1 MTPGAEMSV
10 AASSKRPLVS
20 IGRRLPQLLQFA
32 TASLLFLGTA
42 WVGVWAAYDPVMA
55 WQRFLLLAMA
65 VLLALTVTVAGRGE
79 GSLAMLGLCAAVLA
93 GFAGG
98 YFLFGHDWDDFA
110 SSGFAVLPILG
121 SWMQAYRPASM
132 SLHPLHANAAGGAL
146 AILVPLGTVGIYGMW
161 RQRQWLGVTV
171 ATLGIMPGLGMLI
184 LSSSRGA
191 WVGLGAGLV
200 VATLYWLLLR
210 TRQTQTAGSSPWLW
224 LLPALLGSLPLL
236 VLILVHPLS
245 PLADLAPLA
254 ALQSADP
261 SVSGRLGIWRNMLTV
276 IEDYSYTGSGLS
288 STEMVYSSY
297 VLLLH
302 VGYFTHAHNLFLQIA
317 VEQGI
322 PGMLAFVWLIG
333 LGVAAVTRY
342 RRIDRGL
349 LFYPLAMLASLTALL
364 VHGVFDSEFYVSEL
378 APLILLPVGMA
389 LVTDRILL
397 KQESTTSGQKVP
409 PASITPIVFSFALP
423 SLLLAMA
430 VLLPAP
436 VAAYYANL
444 GAVSQTRAEL
454 SVYQWPEWPVQDA
467 VRRAPEVDLNQ
478 SLVYYSH
485 SLAMQPN
492 NVTAN
497 RRLGQIA
504 LSRGNYPV
512 ACEHLEKAHAA
523 TIHQLVTQ
531 RLLGECYAAMGEIE
545 KAAQL
550 WRNVKTNRQQL
561 QLRQWWYHHIDE
573 ESVAARLELTAE
585 LSGR

>member
-1 MTPGAEMSV
+1 
-10 AASSKRPLVS
+10 
-20 IGRRLPQLLQFA
+20 
-32 TASLLFLGTA
+32 
-42 WVGVWAAYDPVMA
+42 MA
-55 WQRFLLLAMA
+55 WQRFLLLSMA
-65 VLLALTVTVAGRGE
+65 VLVALTVAVAGRGE
-79 GSLAMLGLCAAVLA
+79 GSLVMLGLCAAVLA
-93 GFAGG
+93 GVVGG
-98 YFLFGHDWDDFA
+98 YFLFGHDWDAFA
-110 SSGFAVLPILG
+110 ASGFAVLPGLG
-121 SWMQAYRPASM
+121 LWMQAYRPASIN
-132 SLHPLHANAAGGAL
+132 LHPFNANAAGGAL

-161 RQRQWLGVTV
+161 RQRQWLGVIV
-171 ATLGIMPGLGMLI
+171 ATLGILPGLGMLI

-191 WVGLGAGLV
+191 WVGLGAGVV

-210 TRQTQTAGSSPWLW
+210 RTQTQMMGSSPWLW
-224 LLPALLGSLPLL
+224 LLSAVLGSLPLL

-245 PLADLAPLA
+245 PLTDLPLLA

-276 IEDYSYTGSGLS
+276 IEDYAYTGSGLG

-333 LGVAAVTRY
+333 LAVAAVTRY

-364 VHGVFDSEFYVSEL
+364 VHGAFDSEFYVSEL
-378 APLILLPVGMA
+378 APLILLPAGMA

-397 KQESTTSGQKVP
+397 KQESTTSGQKVS
-409 PASITPIVFSFALP
+409 PASVTPIVFIFALP

-436 VAAYYANL
+436 VATYYANL

-454 SVYQWPEWPVQDA
+454 GVYQWPEWPVQDA
-467 VRRAPEVDLNQ
+467 VRRSPEVDLNQ

-485 SLAMQPN
+485 ALTMQPN

-504 LSRGNYPV
+504 LSRGDYPA
-512 ACEHLEKAHAA
+512 ACDHLEKAHAA

-531 RLLGECYAAMGEIE
+531 RLLGECYAAMGEVE

-550 WRNVKTNRQQL
+550 WRNAKTNRQQL

-585 LSGR
+585 LSGK